1 MKRKIIDQY
10 NQPGNLLVIT
20 NYPPKGGGV
29 HAAKIGGVA
38 GFAKNTLLPLAR
50 LYDRENRKII
60 VLGDTLGRPT
70 SYEED
75 GILMLRSWKRNRL
88 TLYVDLFKQIR
99 QFNTVRDVLIEFE
112 FASFGDFWVTAVFP
126 ILLAVLKL
134 SGKRVTLVLH
144 QVVTNLASLVG
155 HIGLNDDSLAMK
167 LFSELLPVYYVLLT
181 NLTDHTIVLEET
193 FKQRL
198 RGIAP
203 MERVAVIPH
212 GVETPEPPVPKK
224 TTARN
229 KLGIQPNEF
238 VILSFGFITWYK
250 GTDLLIKAIKPGM
263 KLGNKP
269 VRLVVAGGPS
279 TTQQH
284 KSHYQSYYQ
293 DVVAL
298 AKRKN
303 NVRITGFVPDDRMPL
318 YFAAADLVA
327 FPYRTVMSSSG
338 PLSLAI
344 AYGKAITLSPVMTGY
359 MDSNDIAQA
368 VRESGVRLTHM
379 ILPLDL
385 QKLPSYL
392 ARIGTRGR
400 LTRLSRF
407 SRILGDKRSFSSV
420 ANSYYTILTPEEA
433 RLPRLAIRP
442 V

>member
-1 MKRKIIDQY
+1 MKQSLLDTY

-29 HAAKIGGVA
+29 HAAKIGGVS
-38 GFAKNTLLPLAR
+38 GFAKNTLVPLAKC
-50 LYDRENRKII
+50 YDQEDRKII
-60 VLGDTLGRPT
+60 VLTDTPGSPRT
-70 SYEED
+70 YEED
-75 GILMLRSWKRNRL
+75 GMLIVRCWKRNHPN
-88 TLYVDLFKQIR
+88 LYLQILKQVR
-99 QFNTVRDVLIEFE
+99 QFSNVRDILIEFE

-126 ILLAVLKL
+126 ILLAALKL
-134 SGKRVTLVLH
+134 SGKYVTLVLH

-155 HIGLNDDSLAMK
+155 HIGLGGDSLGMK
-167 LFSELLPVYYVLLT
+167 LFSLLLPVYYFFLT
-181 NLTDHTIVLEET
+181 NLTDGTIVLEET

-224 TTARN
+224 MIARK
-229 KLGIQPNEF
+229 KLGILPNEF

-250 GTDLLIKAIKPGM
+250 GTDLLIKAIKPGL
-263 KLGNKP
+263 KLGKKL
-269 VRLVVAGGPS
+269 VRLIVAGGPS
-279 TTQQH
+279 MTQQH
-284 KSHYQSYYQ
+284 KPHYRSYYQ

-298 AKRKN
+298 AKKKT
-303 NVRITGFVPDDRMPL
+303 NVKITGFVPNNRLPL

-338 PLSLAI
+338 PLSLAV
-344 AYGKAITLSPVMTGY
+344 AYGKPIALSPVMTAY
-359 MDSNDIAQA
+359 MNSSDVSQA
-368 VRESGVRLTHM
+368 VRESGVHLKHM
-379 ILPLDL
+379 ILPLNL

-407 SRILGDKRSFSSV
+407 SRILAYKRSFPTI
-420 ANSYYTILTPEEA
+420 ADSYYTILTPKEA
-433 RLPRLAIRP
+433 RLPRFAIRP